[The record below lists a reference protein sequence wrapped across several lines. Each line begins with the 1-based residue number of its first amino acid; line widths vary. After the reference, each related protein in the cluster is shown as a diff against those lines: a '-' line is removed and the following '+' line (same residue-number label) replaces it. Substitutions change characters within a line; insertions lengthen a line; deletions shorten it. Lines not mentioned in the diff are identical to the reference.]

1 MGGSKKEILEV
12 MRGFAL
18 TAHPWKKALLGLII
32 LLPNAL
38 LLGTLFSFFIPFLS
52 DKHHHQSSS
61 ESRNWITIS
70 TLSLPYSF
78 PIQILSFSCLIILPY
93 CTSTYFF
100 QLLHLRLPER
110 PSGNICL
117 IRTLSAYY
125 PSLVSY
131 CLEVHILS
139 HMTHLPVIMI
149 FCHGLLTWRLCGGH
163 TCSLLAPGFHNTL
176 SSAENISFSPS
187 SPQSLS

>member
-1 MGGSKKEILEV
+1 

-32 LLPNAL
+32 LLPNSPSTGNLIFL
-38 LLGTLFSFFIPFLS
+38 LYSFSQWQASSPIQFWIQKLNNYFHSFPSLFLS
-52 DKHHHQSSS
+52 HP
-61 ESRNWITIS
+61 T
-70 TLSLPYSF
+70 
-78 PIQILSFSCLIILPY
+78 LSFSCLIILPY

-100 QLLHLRLPER
+100 QLLQLRLPER

-139 HMTHLPVIMI
+139 HMAHLPVIII

-176 SSAENISFSPS
+176 YSAEDISFSPS